1 MTRKSGLADSP
12 LFHTA
17 PPPPPT
23 GVLRSENNT
32 ASEKHKNEPPSEGG
46 KKAKQQEEEKSNP
59 SKQPERTTR
68 GHDTTKPRHLDT
80 TPPTT
85 VSRYH
90 DTVVEV
96 VRRAVKEFGK
106 EAATHRFTL
115 EEKKAIAEVLYTY
128 QRQGVRTSENEITR
142 IAVNFIL
149 DDYRQHGE
157 SSLLDRVLKAL
168 NE

>member
-1 MTRKSGLADSP
+1 VTRKSGLADSP

-17 PPPPPT
+17 PP
-23 GVLRSENNT
+23 S
-32 ASEKHKNEPPSEGG
+32 PSEE
-46 KKAKQQEEEKSNP
+46 KDDPQAKYDKENKQKREEKDALEIQGDQATP
-59 SKQPERTTR
+59 HRDATTPR
-68 GHDTTKPRHLDT
+68 HHDTM
-80 TPPTT
+80 PPTT

-115 EEKKAIAEVLYTY
+115 EEKQAIAEVLYTY
-128 QRQGVRTSENEITR
+128 QRQGIRTSENEITR

-149 DDYRQHGE
+149 DDYREHGE
-157 SSLLDRVLKAL
+157 NSLLDRVLKAL